1 MKNIGPPLIR
11 NQRYYRA
18 EYWVRTRALIL
29 PGVVF
34 TATMDVQNAGVIDCY
49 NLSCWAEG
57 PPEGA
62 ERPRLRYRTWCSK
75 GDRYAPN
82 DI

>member
-18 EYWVRTRALIL
+18 EYWVRTRALML

-34 TATMDVQNAGVIDCY
+34 TAAMDVQDAGGIDCY

-57 PPEGA
+57 S
-62 ERPRLRYRTWCSK
+62 RLRYRTWCSK
-75 GDRYAPN
+75 DESKGGC
-82 DI
+82 

>member
-18 EYWVRTRALIL
+18 EYWVRSRALML

-34 TATMDVQNAGVIDCY
+34 TGAIDDH
-49 NLSCWAEG
+49 NLSCWTEG
-57 PPEGA
+57 S
-62 ERPRLRYRTWCSK
+62 RLRYRTWCSK
-75 GDRYAPN
+75 KEKSTK
-82 DI
+82 